1 MKLHALILIPFSLFM
16 SCNRHQLLVEPQLEE
31 KYIILKDGIT
41 DDYSKELLGQ
51 WDSTVIKSLPSDPVG
66 MGDAIVLS
74 YGPEVLYPKGKNGI
88 DNPKEANQI
97 SELEEPWNEPKVVD
111 CRSWLDTTNNTLY
124 LHCGFFQPTTAS
136 VGAEINLDGQRFEIF
151 LLESA
156 QGDIFSM
163 YKDRPASNFL
173 RIPGDKQVLHLS
185 ETDIKAGDVI
195 HGYLD
200 FESLPYFKKQTAVN
214 QKQRMK
220 WNARYY
226 FKIGV
231 GTGTGSLEER
241 FYDNQ
246 APSGSNGE

>member
-1 MKLHALILIPFSLFM
+1 MKLHALILISFLLFV
-16 SCNRHQLLVEPQLEE
+16 SCNRHRLLVEPQLEE
-31 KYIILKDGIT
+31 KYTILKDGIT

-74 YGPEVLYPKGKNGI
+74 YGPEVSNLVRKSES
-88 DNPKEANQI
+88 DNPEEASQSNG
-97 SELEEPWNEPKVVD
+97 LEQTWNEPKVMD
-111 CRSWLDTTNNTLY
+111 CRSWLNTTNNTLY
-124 LHCGFFQPTTAS
+124 LHSGFFQPTTAS
-136 VGAEINLDGQRFEIF
+136 VGAEIDLDNQRFEVF

-156 QGDIFSM
+156 QDAIFSM
-163 YKDRPASNFL
+163 QEGRPLLKFL
-173 RIPGDKQVLHLS
+173 RVPADKQVLHLS
-185 ETDIKAGDVI
+185 GDDIKVGDII

-200 FESLPYFKKQTAVN
+200 FESSPYLRKQSGTN

-231 GTGTGSLEER
+231 GVGAGGLEER
-241 FYDNQ
+241 FYDN
-246 APSGSNGE
+246 